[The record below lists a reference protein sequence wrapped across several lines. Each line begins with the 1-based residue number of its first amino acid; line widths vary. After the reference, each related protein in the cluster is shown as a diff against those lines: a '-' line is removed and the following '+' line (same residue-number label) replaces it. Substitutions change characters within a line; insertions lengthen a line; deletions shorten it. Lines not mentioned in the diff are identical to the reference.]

1 MMKKRTQGKGTGERY
16 MSDADFAQLQESL
29 NEALQHA
36 RGERADLRVTR
47 VPLPA
52 PPKPISASRVV
63 RIRHHM
69 NFSQSMFAKLLN
81 VSPRTVQDW
90 EQGRRTPSEAALKL
104 LVIAERHPEVL
115 LES

>member
-1 MMKKRTQGKGTGERY
+1 MKKGMQRRRTGKQY
-16 MSDADFAQLQESL
+16 MNDAGFAQLQESL
-29 NEALQHA
+29 NDALQHA

-52 PPKPISASRVV
+52 PPRPISASRVV

-69 NFSQSMFAKLLN
+69 HFSQSMFAKLLN

-90 EQGRRTPSEAALKL
+90 EQGRRTPSDAALKL
-104 LVIAERHPEVL
+104 LVIAEKHPEIL